1 MRALA
6 VLVAAAALVAACA
19 ATKKPV
25 VPADQLWKEG
35 NQAFQDE
42 AWELAVER
50 YKALLD
56 QHPFDANA
64 EEAELKIA
72 QAHYLAHRYAEAIAA
87 FGDFERMHPTSP
99 NLALVE
105 YHLGMSYLE
114 QSSTSDR
121 DQQSATNALTYF
133 RNLTD
138 RFPTSPWAEKARL
151 RVRECRESLARHE
164 TDVAAWYLRHRNLLA
179 AEARLRGLL
188 REYPE
193 TDATAE
199 ALHTFAEF
207 YAGRNEKDEV
217 RLALATLARHHPDGP
232 LAAEARE
239 RLGRTTDDV
248 DGPDPLPL
256 LVARLEAMASQSDRQ
271 NVPVVVSAYP
281 NQPPTTKPALSP
293 Y

>member
-6 VLVAAAALVAACA
+6 VPMLAAALLAGCA

-25 VPADQLWKEG
+25 VPAEQLWKEG
-35 NQAFQDE
+35 NQAFADE

-56 QHPFDANA
+56 QHPFDPNA

-72 QAHYLAHRYAEAIAA
+72 QAHYLAQRYAEAIAA

-99 NLALVE
+99 NLPLVE
-105 YHLGMSYLE
+105 YHLGMAYLA
-114 QSSTSDR
+114 QASTSDR
-121 DQQSATNALTYF
+121 DRQSATNALTYF

-138 RFPTSPWAEKARL
+138 RFPNSPWAEKARL

-164 TDVAAWYLRHRNLLA
+164 AEVAAWYLRHHNLLA

-188 REYPE
+188 REYPD

-199 ALHTFAEF
+199 ALHTFAGF
-207 YAGRNEKDEV
+207 YAGRNEKDEAQ
-217 RLALATLARHHPDGP
+217 LALATLVRHHPDGP
-232 LAAEARE
+232 LAADARQ
-239 RLGRTTDDV
+239 RLDHATAA
-248 DGPDPLPL
+248 DGVDPLPL
-256 LVARLEAMASQSDRQ
+256 LLARLEAMASQADRQ
-271 NVPVVVSAYP
+271 NLPVVVSAYP
-281 NQPPTTKPALSP
+281 NQPPTTRPSRSP

>member
-1 MRALA
+1 MRVLA
-6 VLVAAAALVAACA
+6 VPVLAAALLAGCA

-25 VPADQLWKEG
+25 VPAEQLWKEG
-35 NQAFQDE
+35 NQAFSDE

-56 QHPFDANA
+56 QHPFDPNA

-99 NLALVE
+99 NLPLVE
-105 YHLGMSYLE
+105 YHLGMAYLA
-114 QSSTSDR
+114 QASTSDR
-121 DQQSATNALTYF
+121 DQQSVTNALTYF
-133 RNLTD
+133 RNLAD

-164 TDVAAWYLRHRNLLA
+164 TDVAAWYLRHHNLLA

-199 ALHTFAEF
+199 ALHTFAGF
-207 YAGRNEKDEV
+207 YAGRNEKDAAQ
-217 RLALATLARHHPDGP
+217 LALATLVRYHPDGP
-232 LAAEARE
+232 LAADARE
-239 RLGRTTDDV
+239 RLDHALDPAGA
-248 DGPDPLPL
+248 DPLPL
-256 LVARLEAMASQSDRQ
+256 LLARLEAMASQADRQ
-271 NVPVVVSAYP
+271 NLPVVVSAYP
-281 NQPPTTKPALSP
+281 NQPPTTRPALSP